1 MLSFALAAAR
11 ERVAGTC
18 AHLGGFFLSSKT
30 ESAALVFPPLQTTW
44 PPPDGKNLTVENP
57 EAKVHSAGL
66 TERTDRPT
74 RSSWHSGADL
84 MVVLGAEER
93 RLMTKR
99 TLHCVGKV
107 NGFPPSCSSFTE
119 QG

>member
-1 MLSFALAAAR
+1 MSVWQGRARTWEDSFPAQKQNLQR
-11 ERVAGTC
+11 
-18 AHLGGFFLSSKT
+18 LF
-30 ESAALVFPPLQTTW
+30 FPPLRTTW
-44 PPPDGKNLTVENP
+44 PPPDGKNPTVENP

-99 TLHCVGKV
+99 TLHRVGKV
-107 NGFPPSCSSFTE
+107 NGFPPLLFLFH
-119 QG
+119 